1 MFVTMQVTLALFN
14 NLTDFIL
21 VEFEELMILVVPTMT
36 THTKFTNGT
45 FFISKKLS
53 KLTSKQ
59 YLLNFN
65 LYMKHDNVII
75 MYCVFM

>member
-1 MFVTMQVTLALFN
+1 MLVTMQVTLALFN
-14 NLTDFIL
+14 NLTNFIL
-21 VEFEELMILVVPTMT
+21 VEFEELVILVVPTMT
-36 THTKFTNGT
+36 HTKFTNET

-59 YLLNFN
+59 YLLNFS
-65 LYMKHDNVII
+65 LFMKHDNVII